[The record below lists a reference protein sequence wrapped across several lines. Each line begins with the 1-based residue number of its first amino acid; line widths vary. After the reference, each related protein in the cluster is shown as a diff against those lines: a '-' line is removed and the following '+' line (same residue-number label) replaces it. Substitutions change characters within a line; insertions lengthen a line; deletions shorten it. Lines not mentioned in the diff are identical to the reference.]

1 MINFRLFLRLDL
13 KKEPP
18 PTLQLLFKVRLIVS
32 WHNEELQRMPAEV
45 GLPSTLP
52 ELLALLDQQLANHP
66 VLPDAPST
74 ANIAEYTDK
83 ARTHREKIKK
93 IRLAIKSLEAEAS
106 AAKRVKQ

>member
-1 MINFRLFLRLDL
+1 MINFRLFLSLDL
-13 KKEPP
+13 KKESP
-18 PTLQLLFKVRLIVS
+18 PTLQLFFKVRLIVD
-32 WHNEELQRMPAEV
+32 WYNEEQQQVPTEV

-52 ELLALLDQQLANHP
+52 ELLALLDKQLANHP

-74 ANIAEYTDK
+74 AHIAEFTDK